1 MTAMLYRGEHR
12 RFRRLFEQ
20 RLDELREAVAC
31 PVEPAFH
38 RSQVATSDVRNLGVA
53 LSLELP
59 QYEHR
64 PVVVGELPHALVHS
78 LLEVALAVEVVRARG
93 RVFELQRAVVGL
105 PVLLDCLEQ
114 HERVPAAVAELVLR
128 QVRRDRVDPGRELL
142 GLVEPVQ
149 VPEYADE
156 DLLDQVLGSFPVPDR
171 AVDEIEQPGLV
182 AVDQGAERLMVAGQ
196 VLEHHLAI
204 VKLVQRLALQRAG
217 GDGGLCL
224 PFEGCSHKTGS
235 VVSARNDPGTGRD
248 LLLRSDL
255 SHEPYPSPGDFTAIS
270 LSGKTTTSS
279 YKSSAGAAHVN
290 IVHPRGHC
298 NRTAMSQAPK
308 KRFPIKDSD
317 NRLPVTNLAIPNFP
331 QDFG

>member
-105 PVLLDCLEQ
+105 PVLLDRLEQ
-114 HERVPAAVAELVLR
+114 HERVPAAVAKLVLR

-156 DLLDQVLGSFPVPDR
+156 DLLDQVLGSVAVSDR

-196 VLEHHLAI
+196 VLEHHLTL

-235 VVSARNDPGTGRD
+235 VVSARNHPGTGRD

-270 LSGKTTTSS
+270 LTGKTATSS
-279 YKSSAGAAHVN
+279 WKSSAGAADRN
-290 IVHPRGHC
+290 ILHLRWNC
-298 NRTAMSQAPK
+298 NVTGMSQAQTK
-308 KRFPIKDSD
+308 GRHIKGRE
-317 NRLPVTNLAIPNFP
+317 NRLSGPHFATPSSR
-331 QDFG
+331 

>member
-20 RLDELREAVAC
+20 RLDELGEAVAR

-38 RSQVATSDVRNLGVA
+38 RSQVATGDVRNLGVA

-64 PVVVGELPHALVHS
+64 PVVVGELPHALVHRF
-78 LLEVALAVEVVRARG
+78 LEVALAVEVVRARG

-105 PVLLDCLEQ
+105 PVLLDRLEQ

-149 VPEYADE
+149 VPESADE
-156 DLLDQVLGSFPVPDR
+156 DFLDEVLGPFAVPDR
-171 AVDEIEQPGLV
+171 AVNEIEQPGLI

-196 VLEHHLAI
+196 VFEHHLAI
-204 VKLVQRLALQRAG
+204 VELVKRLALQRAG

-235 VVSARNDPGTGRD
+235 VVSARNDPGTSETSSCAGT
-248 LLLRSDL
+248 L
-255 SHEPYPSPGDFTAIS
+255 SHEPYPSPGDFTAVS
-270 LSGKTTTSS
+270 LSGKTTTCS
-279 YKSSAGAAHVN
+279 
-290 IVHPRGHC
+290 R
-298 NRTAMSQAPK
+298 RTAAGCGVDQYRPPEVTLQRDGGVTGPSET
-308 KRFPIKDSD
+308 
-317 NRLPVTNLAIPNFP
+317 LPYK
-331 QDFG
+331 G

>member
-20 RLDELREAVAC
+20 RLDELGEAVAR

-38 RSQVATSDVRNLGVA
+38 RSQVATGDVRNLGVA

-64 PVVVGELPHALVHS
+64 PV
-78 LLEVALAVEVVRARG
+78 
-93 RVFELQRAVVGL
+93 
-105 PVLLDCLEQ
+105 
-114 HERVPAAVAELVLR
+114 
-128 QVRRDRVDPGRELL
+128 
-142 GLVEPVQ
+142 Q

-156 DLLDQVLGSFPVPDR
+156 DLLDQVHGPLAVPNR
-171 AVDEIEQPGLV
+171 AVNEIEQPGLV

-204 VKLVQRLALQRAG
+204 VELVKRLALQRPG
-217 GDGGLCL
+217 GDGGLGL
-224 PFEGCSHKTGS
+224 PFEGCSHETGS

-255 SHEPYPSPGDFTAIS
+255 SHEPYPSPGDFTTIS

-279 YKSSAGAAHVN
+279 RQTSAG
-290 IVHPRGHC
+290 
-298 NRTAMSQAPK
+298 
-308 KRFPIKDSD
+308 
-317 NRLPVTNLAIPNFP
+317 
-331 QDFG
+331 